1 MHKIELLLVCVN
13 RSSFLK
19 ETLPCNKHKFDN
31 VVVVTT
37 PSDYET
43 QHICRE
49 EGVQCV
55 HTDVFYED
63 GAPFDKGRAIN
74 FGLNNLKYNEWV
86 VLTDA
91 DIVFLNQHQKLFRDE
106 SLKKELLYGS
116 DRIIIEDKSSYNKFV
131 SDLALNPQNINLD
144 SLRSK
149 DGKQLAVGFFQ
160 MFYLG
165 SDMIEK
171 IKSFRSIFS
180 QEEFDQIVLPS
191 VGDPN
196 YPREGKVEGEIYPR
210 FPTAGGCD
218 SQFRFFYSREQ
229 KIAVVAIPVVHLGKD
244 GIDHSG
250 KKSIIFH

>member
-1 MHKIELLLVCVN
+1 MHKVELLLVCVN

-43 QHICRE
+43 HHICRE

-63 GAPFDKGRAIN
+63 GAPFNKGRAIN
-74 FGLNNLKYNEWV
+74 IGLSNLKYNEWV

-91 DIVFLNQHQKLFRDE
+91 DIIFLNEHQKLFRDE
-106 SLKKELLYGS
+106 SLNKELLYGS
-116 DRIIIEDKSSYNKFV
+116 DRIIIQNKSCYSKFV

-149 DGKQLAVGFFQ
+149 DNKQFCVGFFQ
-160 MFYLG
+160 MFHLG
-165 SDMIEK
+165 SNMIK
-171 IKSFRSIFS
+171 NIKLFRSIFS
-180 QEEFDQIVLPS
+180 EEEFESLVLPS
-191 VGDPN
+191 VDNQN
-196 YPREGKVEGEIYPR
+196 YPRE
-210 FPTAGGCD
+210 
-218 SQFRFFYSREQ
+218 
-229 KIAVVAIPVVHLGKD
+229 
-244 GIDHSG
+244 
-250 KKSIIFH
+250 